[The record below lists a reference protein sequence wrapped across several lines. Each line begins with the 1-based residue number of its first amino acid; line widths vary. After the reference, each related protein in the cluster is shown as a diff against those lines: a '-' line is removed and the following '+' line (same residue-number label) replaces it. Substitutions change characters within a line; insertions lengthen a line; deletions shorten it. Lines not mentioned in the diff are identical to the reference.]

1 VRVEPPE
8 QQNFEEQLSEL
19 VEGVLSG
26 SRLHVAKAIT
36 LIESGERLGDLLL
49 SKLRGRVRGIPVI
62 GFAGPPGAGKS
73 TLIASLVNV
82 LKGRGKPVAV
92 LAVDPSSPISGGAV
106 LGDRVRLVG
115 KVDQS
120 GIYFRSLASRGA
132 SGAIARN
139 LRAMCRVLDAA
150 GFEAVMVETVGA
162 GQSDVEIMGVADI
175 VVVVVPPDYG
185 DSIQA
190 VKAGLLEIGDLYV
203 VSKSD
208 LPNARLMASVLESLL
223 SGRNRR
229 VKVLTV
235 SAATGEN
242 VSALVD
248 LIWAELDAMRSS
260 GELEERR
267 LRIYEWEMREVMME
281 RVRRLMESALTEDG
295 YLDEA
300 RKALASGADPR
311 ELGARLAEEVLKS
324 ALRRIELRGKKSQ
337 SSPT

>member
-1 VRVEPPE
+1 
-8 QQNFEEQLSEL
+8 
-19 VEGVLSG
+19 
-26 SRLHVAKAIT
+26 
-36 LIESGERLGDLLL
+36 
-49 SKLRGRVRGIPVI
+49 
-62 GFAGPPGAGKS
+62 
-73 TLIASLVNV
+73 
-82 LKGRGKPVAV
+82 
-92 LAVDPSSPISGGAV
+92 
-106 LGDRVRLVG
+106 
-115 KVDQS
+115 
-120 GIYFRSLASRGA
+120 
-132 SGAIARN
+132 
-139 LRAMCRVLDAA
+139 
-150 GFEAVMVETVGA
+150 
-162 GQSDVEIMGVADI
+162 
-175 VVVVVPPDYG
+175 VPPDYG

-229 VKVLTV
+229 VRVLTV

-260 GELEERR
+260 GELEARR

-281 RVRRLMESALTEDG
+281 RVRRLMESALIEDG
-295 YLDEA
+295 HLDEA
-300 RKALASGADPR
+300 RRALAFGADPR

-324 ALRRIELRGKKSQ
+324 ALRRLELRDKKSQ

>member
-1 VRVEPPE
+1 VGPPE
-8 QQNFEEQLSEL
+8 RQNFEELLSEL
-19 VEGVLSG
+19 VNGVLSG
-26 SRLHVAKAIT
+26 SRHHIAKAIT
-36 LIESGERLGDLLL
+36 LIESGDRLGDLLL
-49 SKLRGRVRGIPVI
+49 SRIRERLRGIPVI

-73 TLIASLVNV
+73 TLIASFVNI
-82 LKGRGKPVAV
+82 LRERGRPVAV

-115 KVDQS
+115 RVNQS

-132 SGAIARN
+132 PGAIARN

-150 GFEAVMVETVGA
+150 GFDAVMVETVGA
-162 GQSDVEIMGVADI
+162 GQSDVEIMGVADL

-190 VKAGLLEIGDLYV
+190 VKAGLLEIGDVYV

-208 LPNARLMASVLESLL
+208 LPNARLMASLLESLL
-223 SGRNRR
+223 SGKGRR
-229 VKVLTV
+229 VRVLTV

-242 VSALVD
+242 VVNLVD
-248 LIWAELDAMRSS
+248 LIWSELEAMRSS
-260 GELEERR
+260 GELEARR
-267 LRIYEWEMREVMME
+267 LRIHEWEMREVMME
-281 RVRRLMESALTEDG
+281 RVMKLMESALEEDG
-295 YLDEA
+295 HLEAA

-311 ELGARLAEEVLKS
+311 ELGARLAEDVLRTV
-324 ALRRIELRGKKSQ
+324 LRRLERQSRKPQ

>member
-1 VRVEPPE
+1 
-8 QQNFEEQLSEL
+8 
-19 VEGVLSG
+19 
-26 SRLHVAKAIT
+26 
-36 LIESGERLGDLLL
+36 
-49 SKLRGRVRGIPVI
+49 
-62 GFAGPPGAGKS
+62 
-73 TLIASLVNV
+73 
-82 LKGRGKPVAV
+82 
-92 LAVDPSSPISGGAV
+92 
-106 LGDRVRLVG
+106 
-115 KVDQS
+115 
-120 GIYFRSLASRGA
+120 
-132 SGAIARN
+132 
-139 LRAMCRVLDAA
+139 MCRVLDAA

-162 GQSDVEIMGVADI
+162 GQSDVEIMKVADV

-185 DSIQA
+185 DSVQA

-229 VKVLTV
+229 VRVLTV

-260 GELEERR
+260 GELEARR

-281 RVRRLMESALTEDG
+281 RVRRLMESALIEDG

-300 RKALASGADPR
+300 RRALASGADPR

>member
-1 VRVEPPE
+1 
-8 QQNFEEQLSEL
+8 
-19 VEGVLSG
+19 
-26 SRLHVAKAIT
+26 
-36 LIESGERLGDLLL
+36 
-49 SKLRGRVRGIPVI
+49 
-62 GFAGPPGAGKS
+62 
-73 TLIASLVNV
+73 
-82 LKGRGKPVAV
+82 
-92 LAVDPSSPISGGAV
+92 
-106 LGDRVRLVG
+106 
-115 KVDQS
+115 
-120 GIYFRSLASRGA
+120 
-132 SGAIARN
+132 
-139 LRAMCRVLDAA
+139 MCRVLDAA

-185 DSIQA
+185 DSVQA

-260 GELEERR
+260 GELEARR

-295 YLDEA
+295 HLDEA

-324 ALRRIELRGKKSQ
+324 ALRRLELRGKKSQ

>member
-1 VRVEPPE
+1 MEGPE
-8 QQNFEEQLSEL
+8 QQKVDEQLSEL
-19 VEGVLSG
+19 VSGVLSG
-26 SRLHVAKAIT
+26 SRLHIAKAIT
-36 LIESGERLGDLLL
+36 LIESGSRLGDLLL
-49 SKLRGRVRGIPVI
+49 SKIRERLRGIPVI

-73 TLIASLVNV
+73 TLIASMVNV
-82 LKGRGKPVAV
+82 LRSKGRTVAV

-115 KVDQS
+115 RVDQK

-132 SGAIARN
+132 PGAIARN

-150 GFEAVMVETVGA
+150 GFDAVMVETVGA
-162 GQSDVEIMGVADI
+162 GQSDVEIMGVADL

-190 VKAGLLEIGDLYV
+190 VKAGLLEIGDVYV

-223 SGRNRR
+223 TGRGRR
-229 VKVLTV
+229 VRVMTA

-242 VSALVD
+242 VADLVD
-248 LIWAELDAMRSS
+248 LIWSELEAMSSS
-260 GELEERR
+260 GELEARR
-267 LRIYEWEMREVMME
+267 LRIHEWEMREVMME
-281 RVRRLMESALTEDG
+281 RVRRLMESALEEDG
-295 YLDEA
+295 HLDAA

-311 ELGARLAEEVLKS
+311 ELGAKLAEEVLRS
-324 ALRRIELRGKKSQ
+324 AARRLETQGKRSQ
-337 SSPT
+337 SSGT

>member
-1 VRVEPPE
+1 
-8 QQNFEEQLSEL
+8 
-19 VEGVLSG
+19 
-26 SRLHVAKAIT
+26 
-36 LIESGERLGDLLL
+36 
-49 SKLRGRVRGIPVI
+49 
-62 GFAGPPGAGKS
+62 
-73 TLIASLVNV
+73 
-82 LKGRGKPVAV
+82 
-92 LAVDPSSPISGGAV
+92 
-106 LGDRVRLVG
+106 
-115 KVDQS
+115 
-120 GIYFRSLASRGA
+120 
-132 SGAIARN
+132 
-139 LRAMCRVLDAA
+139 MCRVLDAA

-260 GELEERR
+260 GELEARR

-324 ALRRIELRGKKSQ
+324 ALRRLELRGKKNQ

>member
-1 VRVEPPE
+1 
-8 QQNFEEQLSEL
+8 
-19 VEGVLSG
+19 
-26 SRLHVAKAIT
+26 
-36 LIESGERLGDLLL
+36 
-49 SKLRGRVRGIPVI
+49 
-62 GFAGPPGAGKS
+62 
-73 TLIASLVNV
+73 
-82 LKGRGKPVAV
+82 
-92 LAVDPSSPISGGAV
+92 
-106 LGDRVRLVG
+106 
-115 KVDQS
+115 
-120 GIYFRSLASRGA
+120 
-132 SGAIARN
+132 
-139 LRAMCRVLDAA
+139 MCRVLDAA

-260 GELEERR
+260 GELEARR

-295 YLDEA
+295 HLDEA

-324 ALRRIELRGKKSQ
+324 ALRRLELRDKKSQ

>member
-1 VRVEPPE
+1 
-8 QQNFEEQLSEL
+8 
-19 VEGVLSG
+19 
-26 SRLHVAKAIT
+26 
-36 LIESGERLGDLLL
+36 
-49 SKLRGRVRGIPVI
+49 
-62 GFAGPPGAGKS
+62 
-73 TLIASLVNV
+73 
-82 LKGRGKPVAV
+82 
-92 LAVDPSSPISGGAV
+92 
-106 LGDRVRLVG
+106 
-115 KVDQS
+115 
-120 GIYFRSLASRGA
+120 
-132 SGAIARN
+132 
-139 LRAMCRVLDAA
+139 MCRVLDAA

-229 VKVLTV
+229 VRVLTV

-260 GELEERR
+260 GELEARR

-281 RVRRLMESALTEDG
+281 RVRRLMESALIEDG
-295 YLDEA
+295 HLDEA
-300 RKALASGADPR
+300 RRALAFGADPR

-324 ALRRIELRGKKSQ
+324 ALRRLELRDKKSQ